1 MTNFV
6 IIGTSGVGK
15 TFLEQELESMGI
27 SFQLPKYTN
36 RSPRSAEN
44 TNKTVCISSIE
55 FEKLFSPKSFFFTL
69 DYGSYH
75 YGWKK
80 TDLLLHPQLPATLA
94 ITLESLDSFL
104 SQNPTFIP
112 ILLTVDNSDLFL
124 LEKRLH
130 LREKSESEI
139 TRRLNLARNELNIIS
154 KYIKL
159 TKKKNGKVFYIK
171 DNQTIFDE
179 VIPQILFELLSLK
192 YNLNCIPIKK
202 KPWGFTVGIQPNS
215 VDKFINSFFPNI
227 NLSKQQISPRFLI
240 INPNSRL
247 SWQWHQK
254 RSEWW
259 KLIKGPAGIMLS
271 HNDIQPENF
280 IVKNTGSTIKVEPT
294 IRHRIIG
301 LKTIAIVA
309 EIWIHTDINNLSNAN
324 DIVRVEDDYMSQR
337 ILPPPAVNVI
347 GKPHQY

>member
-1 MTNFV
+1 
-6 IIGTSGVGK
+6 
-15 TFLEQELESMGI
+15 MGI

-69 DYGSYH
+69 DYGSYR

-171 DNQTIFDE
+171 DNQTVFDE
-179 VIPQILFELLSLK
+179 VIPA
-192 YNLNCIPIKK
+192 N
-202 KPWGFTVGIQPNS
+202 TVRTFYI
-215 VDKFINSFFPNI
+215 
-227 NLSKQQISPRFLI
+227 
-240 INPNSRL
+240 
-247 SWQWHQK
+247 
-254 RSEWW
+254 
-259 KLIKGPAGIMLS
+259 PAGVTAV
-271 HNDIQPENF
+271 NF
-280 IVKNTGSTIKVEPT
+280 IEQAATAILVLDPAS
-294 IRHRIIG
+294 RA
-301 LKTIAIVA
+301 IALISIA
-309 EIWIHTDINNLSNAN
+309 SD
-324 DIVRVEDDYMSQR
+324 
-337 ILPPPAVNVI
+337 
-347 GKPHQY
+347 